1 MNATTPLG
9 WESSI
14 NHINIILPKTKNSPS
29 TSVIDPLI
37 VGF

>member
-14 NHINIILPKTKNSPS
+14 NHINIITKTKKSPS